1 MHPESESRDSDR
13 WEALAAG
20 LGHEIKNPL
29 STINLT
35 LQLLREDVQAREG
48 RSPAELLPRIDLVIS
63 EIEHLQQIVQDFLR
77 LARKPSLNLQTGDI
91 GSLIEEVQAFLA
103 PEFKERGVDLVL
115 QVDRGIEEAQVD
127 LPLFRQVVNNLF
139 RNALQ
144 AMPDGGVLTV
154 QGRREGKHFVLDVID
169 TGKGIPENLRDRI
182 FDGFFS
188 TKAEGTGIGLTL
200 TRQIVEL
207 HGGIV
212 SCMSET
218 GKGTLFRVEIPIAG
232 PGPRNAGDG
241 Q

>member
-1 MHPESESRDSDR
+1 MCPGRESRDADR

-20 LGHEIKNPL
+20 LAHEIKNPL

-35 LQLLREDVQAREG
+35 LQLLREDVQARDG
-48 RSPAELLPRIDLVIS
+48 RSPAELLPRIDLVLS
-63 EIEHLQQIVQDFLR
+63 EVEHLQQIVQDFLR
-77 LARKPSLNLQTGDI
+77 LARKPSLSLQAGDV

-115 QVDRGIEEAQVD
+115 QIDRGIGDAQVD

-144 AMPDGGVLTV
+144 AMPAGGVLTV
-154 QGRREGKHFVLDVID
+154 QARREGNRFVLDVID

-188 TKAEGTGIGLTL
+188 TKTDGTGIGLTL

-207 HGGIV
+207 HGGSV

-218 GKGTLFRVEIPIAG
+218 GKGTLFRVEIPLAG
-232 PGPRNAGDG
+232 PQSETAGDA